1 MKLVLNNNNKTN
13 SSSNSHNN
21 KDYVKF
27 GLLMIVIA
35 TAAYIAVVLLFGFS
49 INTMTAA
56 EGFTPIPTSV
66 VYYAAAAATTST
78 DYNTIRGNI
87 TGVVIHIVDGDT
99 LDLDINNG
107 TITRIRFSLVNTPE
121 LGEPGYKEAK
131 DFVAATCPVGSI
143 AIFDADNGQKLSF
156 GRVVGVVY
164 CVGSSSGSSGSNTSY
179 SNNILINLNQALLQ
193 NKYAEAVTRFCDVSE
208 FSERSW
214 IKDQCGSSSNNI
226 SKQTGK

>member
-1 MKLVLNNNNKTN
+1 LKLVLNNNNKTN

-99 LDLDINNG
+99 LDLDIDNG

-164 CVGSSSGSSGSNTSY
+164 CVGSSSGSSGSNTNY

-193 NKYAEAVTRFCDVSE
+193 NKYAEPVTRFCDVSE
-208 FSERSW
+208 FSDTIW
-214 IKDQCGSSSNNI
+214 IKDQCGSSNI

>member
-66 VYYAAAAATTST
+66 VYYAGLQLLLLLLL
-78 DYNTIRGNI
+78 II
-87 TGVVIHIVDGDT
+87 TQ
-99 LDLDINNG
+99 L
-107 TITRIRFSLVNTPE
+107 E
-121 LGEPGYKEAK
+121 E
-131 DFVAATCPVGSI
+131 
-143 AIFDADNGQKLSF
+143 
-156 GRVVGVVY
+156 
-164 CVGSSSGSSGSNTSY
+164 
-179 SNNILINLNQALLQ
+179 
-193 NKYAEAVTRFCDVSE
+193 
-208 FSERSW
+208 
-214 IKDQCGSSSNNI
+214 I
-226 SKQTGK
+226 SQVL

>member
-1 MKLVLNNNNKTN
+1 LKLVLNNNKTN

-21 KDYVKF
+21 KDYVKL

-66 VYYAAAAATTST
+66 VYYAAAAAATST

-164 CVGSSSGSSGSNTSY
+164 CVGSSSGSSGSNTNY

-193 NKYAEAVTRFCDVSE
+193 NKYAEPVTRFCDVSE
-208 FSERSW
+208 FSDTIW
-214 IKDQCGSSSNNI
+214 IKDQCGSSNI
-226 SKQTGK
+226 SKETGK

>member
-1 MKLVLNNNNKTN
+1 
-13 SSSNSHNN
+13 
-21 KDYVKF
+21 
-27 GLLMIVIA
+27 MIVIA
-35 TAAYIAVVLLFGFS
+35 TAVYIAVVLLFGFS

-66 VYYAAAAATTST
+66 VYYAAAAATTSTST

-164 CVGSSSGSSGSNTSY
+164 CVGSSSGSSGSNTNY

-193 NKYAEAVTRFCDVSE
+193 NKYAEPVTRFCDVSE
-208 FSERSW
+208 FSDTIW
-214 IKDQCGSSSNNI
+214 IKDQCGSSNI

>member
-1 MKLVLNNNNKTN
+1 MKLVLNNNNKTY

-164 CVGSSSGSSGSNTSY
+164 CVGSSSGSSGSNTNY

-193 NKYAEAVTRFCDVSE
+193 NKYAEPVTRFCDVSE
-208 FSERSW
+208 FSDTIW
-214 IKDQCGSSSNNI
+214 IKDQCGSSNI

>member
-1 MKLVLNNNNKTN
+1 LKLVLNNNNKSN

-21 KDYVKF
+21 KDYVKL

-49 INTMTAA
+49 INTMTAV
-56 EGFTPIPTSV
+56 EGFTPIPTFV

-121 LGEPGYKEAK
+121 IGEPGYKEAK

-164 CVGSSSGSSGSNTSY
+164 CVGSSSGSSGSNTNY

-193 NKYAEAVTRFCDVSE
+193 NKYAEPVTRFCDVSE
-208 FSERSW
+208 FSDTIW
-214 IKDQCGSSSNNI
+214 IKDQCGSSNI

>member
-99 LDLDINNG
+99 LDLDIDNG

-164 CVGSSSGSSGSNTSY
+164 CVGSSSGSSGSNTNY

-193 NKYAEAVTRFCDVSE
+193 NKYAEPVTRFCDVSE
-208 FSERSW
+208 FSDTIW
-214 IKDQCGSSSNNI
+214 IKDQCGSSNI

>member
-13 SSSNSHNN
+13 SSSNSNNN

-78 DYNTIRGNI
+78 DYNTIKGNI

-99 LDLDINNG
+99 LDLDIDNG

-164 CVGSSSGSSGSNTSY
+164 CVGSSSGSSGSNTNY

-193 NKYAEAVTRFCDVSE
+193 NKYAEPVTRFCDVSE
-208 FSERSW
+208 FSDTIW
-214 IKDQCGSSSNNI
+214 IKDQCGSSNI

>member
-1 MKLVLNNNNKTN
+1 LKLVLNNNNKTN

-21 KDYVKF
+21 KDYVKL

-66 VYYAAAAATTST
+66 VYYAAAAATTSI

-164 CVGSSSGSSGSNTSY
+164 CVGSSSGSSGSNTNY

-193 NKYAEAVTRFCDVSE
+193 NKYAEPVTRFCDVSE
-208 FSERSW
+208 FSDTIW
-214 IKDQCGSSSNNI
+214 IKDQCGSSNI

>member
-13 SSSNSHNN
+13 SSSNSNNN

-99 LDLDINNG
+99 LDLDIDNG

-164 CVGSSSGSSGSNTSY
+164 CVGSSSGSSGSNTNY

-193 NKYAEAVTRFCDVSE
+193 NKYAEPVTRFCDVSE
-208 FSERSW
+208 FSDTIW
-214 IKDQCGSSSNNI
+214 IKDQCGSSNI